1 MRSDERNNLV
11 FKVAPLKLFVKLFW
25 FERDT
30 KQVSLGKNMNY
41 SDFTDGKY
49 FLRN

>member
-1 MRSDERNNLV
+1 M
-11 FKVAPLKLFVKLFW
+11 AAKLSK
-25 FERDT
+25 EQR
-30 KQVSLGKNMNY
+30 KSLGNNVNY